1 VTANDET
8 EDDGKDST
16 GSLEWKP
23 ETEESTLSAEAEEQP
38 YNPDNDTDG
47 ETALCQNHRKAPPRT
62 HDPRSFPH
70 TGDNNSAEARQTPS
84 PFRKSP

>member
-23 ETEESTLSAEAEEQP
+23 ETEESTLSAEAEEPP
-38 YNPDNDTDG
+38 YNPDTDTAA
-47 ETALCQNHRKAPPRT
+47 ETTLSENHQKKPPRT
-62 HDPRSFPH
+62 HDPRSSLH
-70 TGDNNSAEARQTPS
+70 IEDNNSAWARQTFS